1 MSTESTYMRGH
12 MRRHTI
18 TTTTRRARSARRR
31 VIALV
36 LGVCAL
42 AIPATASG
50 APHIPHGADYS
61 SLSATADP
69 ANARIV
75 GNEGGQPSL
84 PPTSEPAIA
93 SDSPSDSARRPNR
106 LQALYATDPLRSR
119 GAMSSTQHE
128 FGRLPRFRHD

>member
-18 TTTTRRARSARRR
+18 STTTRRARSARRR

-50 APHIPHGADYS
+50 APTS
-61 SLSATADP
+61 RTA
-69 ANARIV
+69 R
-75 GNEGGQPSL
+75 
-84 PPTSEPAIA
+84 TT
-93 SDSPSDSARRPNR
+93 RR
-106 LQALYATDPLRSR
+106 
-119 GAMSSTQHE
+119 
-128 FGRLPRFRHD
+128 